1 MNPIEIIQGRA
12 FISNRIMDVTI
23 HVKDGIISKIEYGS
37 ISKFGN
43 KVLKLPL
50 NYLIL
55 PGIIDIHTHFR
66 DWELSYKETLSSGT
80 AAAAYGGVVLAID
93 MPNTKPPLN
102 NLVAIKRRFHEAMSS
117 VYTDYWVYSGIPNN
131 IKELEKIIKYG
142 YVAGFKIYPEDLSSK
157 VLKKALKLITA
168 HKMLIILHSETYM
181 STEKCLFF
189 DLGSRY
195 VCRSLASMI
204 ESTEYISSLIRDEE
218 MNRKN
223 LHITHIPYYDL
234 AVKARVIGATC
245 DTCLH
250 YILLD
255 SDDEAC
261 SCRYKI
267 NPPLTPY
274 IERLKLLKAL
284 IDGSIDAITTDH
296 APHTLGDKSLP
307 PTLCPSGIASIEY
320 AFKLLFTYVV
330 RNIMSLSKYVKLV
343 SENPARILRLEHYLG
358 SIDEGKL
365 ASFTIV
371 DVKGHG
377 RVDGP
382 KYSKAC
388 CVGFE
393 GYSYEGEFAM
403 TIVRG
408 CIAHEIG
415 VGVHRCGSIIPL
427 IIEPKL
433 FT

>member
-1 MNPIEIIQGRA
+1 
-12 FISNRIMDVTI
+12 MDVTI
-23 HVKDGIISKIEYGS
+23 HVKNGIISKIEYGS
-37 ISKFGN
+37 IPKFGN
-43 KVLKLPL
+43 KILKLPS

-102 NLVAIKRRFHEAMSS
+102 NLVAIKRRLYEAKSS
-117 VYTDYWVYSGIPNN
+117 VYTDYWIYSSIPNKL
-131 IKELEKIIKYG
+131 KELEKIIKYG
-142 YVAGFKIYPEDLSSK
+142 YVAGFKIYPEDLS
-157 VLKKALKLITA
+157 LKILEKALKSITA
-168 HKMLIILHSETYM
+168 HKMLIILHPETHM

-189 DLGSRY
+189 NLGSRY

-204 ESTEYISSLIRDEE
+204 ESTEYVESLIRDEE
-218 MNRKN
+218 IIRKN
-223 LHITHIPYYDL
+223 LHLTHVPYYDL
-234 AVKARVIGATC
+234 ALKAKAIGATC

-255 SDDEAC
+255 SDDEAH
-261 SCRYKI
+261 SCKYKV

-284 IDGSIDAITTDH
+284 INGLINVITTDH
-296 APHTLGDKSLP
+296 APHTLRDKSLP

-320 AFKLLFTYVV
+320 AFKLLFTYVI

-343 SENPARILRLEHYLG
+343 SKNPARILRLDHRLG

-377 RVDGP
+377 RVNGP

-393 GYSYEGEFAM
+393 GYSYEGEFVM

-408 CIAHEIG
+408 CIAYEIG

-427 IIEPKL
+427 IIEPKS